1 MNKVSVIIPAR
12 NEEKT
17 IGQVI
22 DIVKKSKVDHE
33 IIVVNNASIDNTA
46 DIAKEKGVRV
56 VNCDK
61 VGKGNAMK
69 VGLESAINEFVV
81 FLDSDIVNYNER
93 IVEILVEPLIKRN
106 VDFVKSAFDRTT
118 GGVVTEVATK
128 PLLELLFPDMPKFIE
143 PLSGMIAGKKSILET
158 LDFEPDYGVDIG
170 ILIDVI
176 NKNVKVEEVNIGQ
189 IINMSHVLKTNETM
203 KNMSIQIMRAMLK
216 RYNR

>member
-118 GGVVTEVATK
+118 GGVVAEVATK

-203 KNMSIQIMRAMLK
+203 KNMSIQIMRAILK

>member
-203 KNMSIQIMRAMLK
+203 KNKSIQIMRAILK

>member
-106 VDFVKSAFDRTT
+106 VDLVKSAFDRTT

-203 KNMSIQIMRAMLK
+203 KNMSIQIMRAILK

>member
-128 PLLELLFPDMPKFIE
+128 PLLELLFPDMPKFME

-203 KNMSIQIMRAMLK
+203 KNMSIQIMRAILK

>member
-128 PLLELLFPDMPKFIE
+128 PLLELLFPDMPKFSE

-203 KNMSIQIMRAMLK
+203 KNMSIQIMRAILK

>member
-203 KNMSIQIMRAMLK
+203 KNMSIQIMRAILK